1 MNTHKIPKTLYKN
14 SQKMLFLSTFQNR
27 IDKKGR
33 VSVPSQFRAVLAQ
46 QVKASDFQG
55 IIAYHSPL
63 NECVEACGMSRISKM
78 NEQLEQ
84 LDPYSQE
91 RDAFLTT
98 LFGES
103 VQLSFDGEGRVMLP
117 EQLLEAANLKE
128 NATFVGKGE
137 IFEIWQPEAF
147 ADYAKRTRALVQEK
161 RFMVKGKT
169 S

>member
-1 MNTHKIPKTLYKN
+1 MPA
-14 SQKMLFLSTFQNR
+14 
-27 IDKKGR
+27 
-33 VSVPSQFRAVLAQ
+33 QFRAVLAM

-55 IIAYHSPL
+55 IIAYQSPL
-63 NECVEACGMSRISKM
+63 NACIEACGMNRIIKI
-78 NEQLEQ
+78 NDQIEQ
-84 LDPYSQE
+84 LDPYSDE

-128 NATFVGKGE
+128 QATFVGKGE
-137 IFEIWQPEAF
+137 VFEIWEPAAF
-147 ADYAKRTRALVQEK
+147 ADYAKRTRSLVQEK
-161 RFMVKGKT
+161 RFMMKRQP